1 MEDEAGSGVLSE
13 ASGTDYAT
21 GKFLLFHFIPIML
34 CVGGGLF
41 KNRWEKLILY
51 FLLN

>member
-34 CVGGGLF
+34 CVGVVYLRIDGRNSYCIF
-41 KNRWEKLILY
+41 
-51 FLLN
+51 F